1 MYLLKPLGFKAI
13 IILTVLT
20 LDIPLNIDKI
30 GQDMFNMYVSGSQ
43 QAKSLENNSCFI
55 ALWLSWYDHS
65 QCASLEWFTDTPF
78 RCLSKSPCIR
88 AIHSSSRIMASRNT
102 KEIRRTSSNPI
113 KHTNKYD
120 GKSNPC
126 DNCLIPMIM
135 IIHNFTP
142 LHTFIP
148 WQIWKTIEM
157 FVLCCQK
164 LPFCWFLNHLEHMC
178 TRSCYNDTG
187 TRAYKEGAVCI
198 DCLIEHNKQRFWCG
212 RLCETLIKDS

>member
-55 ALWLSWYDHS
+55 CIMVVMIWS
-65 QCASLEWFTDTPF
+65 FTMCIAWVIYRHAIPV
-78 RCLSKSPCIR
+78 LIKKPSIR

-212 RLCETLIKDS
+212 RLCETLIKGS